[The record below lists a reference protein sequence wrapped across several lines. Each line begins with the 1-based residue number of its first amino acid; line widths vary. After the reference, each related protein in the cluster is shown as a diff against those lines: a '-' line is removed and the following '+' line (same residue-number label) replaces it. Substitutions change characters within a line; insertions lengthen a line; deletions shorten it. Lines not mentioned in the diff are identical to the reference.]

1 MESEDDIGLTDIF
14 GIIALLIS
22 GAVWFRIIRSL
33 FTHSYNEA
41 VLWQLFSNAFSLAP
55 LAFLVSLGAAFLNIY
70 KQPSS
75 LLPTLA
81 LLTSLPTCGVWLA
94 QRLPN
99 GMGLGIA
106 LVFFFIPAIS
116 SVFLL
121 WLARVF
127 KAN

>member
-1 MESEDDIGLTDIF
+1 MESEDDIALTDIF

-41 VLWQLFSNAFSLAP
+41 ILWQIFSNAFSFAP
-55 LAFLVSLGAAFLNIY
+55 LAYLVSLGAAFLNIY

-75 LLPTLA
+75 LLPTIA

-99 GMGLGIA
+99 GTSLGMA
-106 LVFFFIPAIS
+106 VFFFFIPAIS